1 MKIIKISLFALLG
14 LVVIAG
20 LFFAYGLYIN
30 PKSPLGTAEFKAVD
44 KEISV
49 RYYRP
54 YKKGRLIFGEA
65 TDGAL
70 VPFGS
75 YWRLGAN
82 LTTKLTTNQDLDIA
96 GRLLPKGTYGLYVYP
111 YAENWVLYIH
121 TKTAGFSASEPDSS
135 GIVMK
140 INLPVQQ
147 LETPVEQFT
156 MDFVGSALRIQWD
169 TTKVVIP
176 LK

>member
-30 PKSPLGTAEFKAVD
+30 PKSPLGSAEYQDAE
-44 KEISV
+44 KEITV

-54 YKKGRLIFGEA
+54 FKNDRLIFGEA
-65 TDGAL
+65 ADGAL

-82 LTTKLTTNQDLDIA
+82 LTTKLTTNKDLNLA

-111 YAENWVLYIH
+111 YAENWVLYVH
-121 TKTAGFSASEPDSS
+121 TKTGGFSAVEPDPS
-135 GIVMK
+135 GILMK

-147 LETPVEQFT
+147 VEQPVEQFT
-156 MDFVGSALRIQWD
+156 MDFIDNALRMQWD
-169 TTKVVIP
+169 TTKVVLP
-176 LK
+176 LE

>member
-54 YKKGRLIFGEA
+54 
-65 TDGAL
+65 
-70 VPFGS
+70 
-75 YWRLGAN
+75 
-82 LTTKLTTNQDLDIA
+82 
-96 GRLLPKGTYGLYVYP
+96 
-111 YAENWVLYIH
+111 
-121 TKTAGFSASEPDSS
+121 
-135 GIVMK
+135 
-140 INLPVQQ
+140 
-147 LETPVEQFT
+147 
-156 MDFVGSALRIQWD
+156 
-169 TTKVVIP
+169 
-176 LK
+176 